1 MDSSMTNGDLQ
12 SLGATLREAREQRAL
27 TFEEVETQTR
37 IRVKFLQALESGDL
51 SLLPSL
57 AHARG
62 FLRNYAQFLHLDANA
77 IIAEFGAL
85 TGMAPPPV
93 TTSTPA
99 PEPPPSS
106 APPPPPG
113 TVAPA
118 FDQPPAPPPP
128 EELTPYPL
136 PSQARSRSTYITPA
150 QRMGPAGPL
159 GAPTPPP
166 RPRAQTPPRGTT
178 IPATPPRGVAVPA
191 TPPEPLQP
199 ERPQSP
205 ASRLLRSNVLTGVVL
220 GIGMLAIV
228 IWAITQLG
236 SVKGSDIAPTSQAGL
251 PNLAGSDVSTD
262 VSSPPPD
269 STQTATPGAPGAS
282 SGPSIPL
289 DRVLLNIVV
298 TRRTWAQI
306 VVDGKP
312 VLTGQVEGGQV
323 LQYQANTSI
332 VLIVGDAE
340 AFDVTYNGQP
350 LGPLGKAGQVVQRIF
365 TPSGQITPTPT
376 TTVTPT
382 ETLVP
387 TPTDRVTSTPTPK
400 P

>member
-77 IIAEFGAL
+77 IIAQFGTL
-85 TGMAPPPV
+85 TGMAAPSV
-93 TTSTPA
+93 TTSTAA
-99 PEPPPSS
+99 PEPPSAG
-106 APPPPPG
+106 APPPSKQVTPS
-113 TVAPA
+113 
-118 FDQPPAPPPP
+118 FDQAPAPPPP
-128 EELTPYPL
+128 EDLTPYP
-136 PSQARSRSTYITPA
+136 PPPAQTRTRSTTYVASA
-150 QRMGPAGPL
+150 QRVGP
-159 GAPTPPP
+159 GAPVGVPTAAP
-166 RPRAQTPPRGTT
+166 RPRYQTP
-178 IPATPPRGVAVPA
+178 ARGVAVP
-191 TPPEPLQP
+191 TTSSEPVQP
-199 ERPQSP
+199 ERPKSP
-205 ASRLLRSNVLTGVVL
+205 VGSLMRSNLLTDAIL
-220 GIGMLAIV
+220 GIGMIAV
-228 IWAITQLG
+228 VVWAIAQLG
-236 SVKGSDIAPTSQAGL
+236 AVKSSDLAPGAQVGVSG
-251 PNLAGSDVSTD
+251 LAGSDA
-262 VSSPPPD
+262 SPGSFPAPD
-269 STQTATPGAPGAS
+269 STLTATPDSSGA

-306 VVDGKP
+306 VVDGK
-312 VLTGQVEGGQV
+312 TEFSGQAEGGQV

-332 VLIVGDAE
+332 SLVVGDAE
-340 AFDVTYNGQP
+340 AFDVTYNGQH
-350 LGPLGKAGQVVQRIF
+350 LGPLGDAGQVAQRIF

-376 TTVTPT
+376 MTITPT

-387 TPTDRVTSTPTPK
+387 TPTERVTSTPTRK

>member
-85 TGMAPPPV
+85 TGMAPPAV
-93 TTSTPA
+93 TTSTAA
-99 PEPPPSS
+99 PEPSS
-106 APPPPPG
+106 PGAPPPSAKQVG
-113 TVAPA
+113 PA

-128 EELTPYPL
+128 EELTPYP
-136 PSQARSRSTYITPA
+136 PPPAQSRSRSTYIPPS

-159 GAPTPPP
+159 GVPTPSP
-166 RPRAQTPPRGTT
+166 RPRAQTPPRGTA
-178 IPATPPRGVAVPA
+178 IPTTPPRGMPIPA

-199 ERPQSP
+199 DRPQSQ
-205 ASRLLRSNVLTGVVL
+205 AGRLMRSNVLAAVIL

-228 IWAITQLG
+228 AWAIAQLG
-236 SVKGSDIAPTSQAGL
+236 SVKGSDVIPTAQSSLPGLTGSSAPADL
-251 PNLAGSDVSTD
+251 
-262 VSSPPPD
+262 SSPGPD
-269 STQTATPGAPGAS
+269 TTQTATPDAAGAS
-282 SGPSIPL
+282 SPSIPL
-289 DRVLLNIVV
+289 DRVLLNITV

-306 VVDGKP
+306 VVDGKT
-312 VLTGQVEGGQV
+312 VLSGQAEGGQV

-332 VLIVGDAE
+332 SLVVGDAE
-340 AFDVTYNGQP
+340 AFDVTYNGQH
-350 LGPLGKAGQVVQRIF
+350 LGPLGKAGEVVQRVF

-376 TTVTPT
+376 MTITPT

-387 TPTDRVTSTPTPK
+387 TPTERVTSTPTPK